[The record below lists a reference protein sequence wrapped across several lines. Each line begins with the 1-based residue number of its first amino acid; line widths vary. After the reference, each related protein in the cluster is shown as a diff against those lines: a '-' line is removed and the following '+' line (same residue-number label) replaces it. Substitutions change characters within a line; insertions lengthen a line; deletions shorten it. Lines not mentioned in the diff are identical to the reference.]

1 MARSAEGHGPQRIEP
16 DMFLGSFLAA
26 RSGIDNPLIFKVV
39 GLARFELTTSC
50 TPCKRSTKL
59 SYSPRRSEPQQI
71 EDMNEVEADCKP
83 WISGKMRAGGKGLPL
98 TRWRDDGI
106 DGDEVA

>member
-1 MARSAEGHGPQRIEP
+1 MEP
-16 DMFLGSFLAA
+16 DRCLDPCLAS